1 MPPFRHRDTRYS
13 GYPVQPAEGLPA
25 RTGRGFSRDPGRN
38 EPRHAQ
44 VRPGIR
50 PDESTVIKYLSM
62 AGGDP
67 EQAVRLRRFLLASAA
82 YAICIP
88 LVWLACKFNLIG
100 REPAWILVAMM
111 VAVNVGLY
119 GVFRTGLNRKFSD
132 PSLTWVQVFVGNVV
146 VMVAVYSFDQGR
158 AVVLNLSLVVLTL
171 GVFHFTTREFV
182 KTALQILAAYAAVIN
197 QLMYFKPET

>member
-1 MPPFRHRDTRYS
+1 
-13 GYPVQPAEGLPA
+13 
-25 RTGRGFSRDPGRN
+25 
-38 EPRHAQ
+38 
-44 VRPGIR
+44 
-50 PDESTVIKYLSM
+50 
-62 AGGDP
+62 
-67 EQAVRLRRFLLASAA
+67 
-82 YAICIP
+82 
-88 LVWLACKFNLIG
+88 CKFTLIG

-182 KTALQILAAYAAVIN
+182 MAALQVLAGYAAVIDL
-197 QLMYFKPET
+197 LMYFKLESVYGY